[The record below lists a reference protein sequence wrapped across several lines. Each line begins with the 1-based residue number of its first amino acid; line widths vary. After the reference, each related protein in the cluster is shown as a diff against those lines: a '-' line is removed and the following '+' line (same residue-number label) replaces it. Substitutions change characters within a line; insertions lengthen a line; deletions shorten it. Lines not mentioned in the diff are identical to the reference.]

1 MKETPSEHD
10 DNGNGRRSKLVKAA
24 TNEYVLFFYRFVTAG
39 CALVMTYWVA
49 DLRSDA
55 KEIRRDF
62 NLYQITEEARIS
74 KIEGQVG
81 EIKGAVEVH
90 RQRLSDGDADRRD
103 LWKRVFDLVAR
114 TK

>member
-1 MKETPSEHD
+1 MNELTEHNE
-10 DNGNGRRSKLVKAA
+10 NGNGHRSKFVKVA
-24 TNEYVLFFYRFVTAG
+24 TNEYALFFYRFVTAG

-81 EIKGAVEVH
+81 EIKGSIEVH
-90 RQRLSDGDADRRD
+90 RQRLAEGDSDRRD

-114 TK
+114 AK